1 MSKIADGSELGLSP
15 RAWQRSEAE
24 RCLAGATVVRSTG
37 PSHLKEKGYLRAA
50 VTAMFLAMPPNTT
63 AWNGATAAQ

>member
-1 MSKIADGSELGLSP
+1 MLGLGTRTSGF
-15 RAWQRSEAE
+15 
-24 RCLAGATVVRSTG
+24 LAGAAVVRSTG

-50 VTAMFLAMPPNTT
+50 VTAMFLAMLPNTM